1 MKKRKIGIIVVG
13 MYLVMTIVRIYI
25 GRYMHHIT
33 FYPDEM
39 LYHTFAYNFVHGKGM
54 TIYGLPAGFY
64 KYLYSLVIAPA
75 TLIPNDTYQ
84 SLAVTIINSLVMNA
98 GVFPIYALS
107 KDVLGED
114 HKYLS
119 LIACGLYLLVP
130 DITFTQ
136 GYMTEIL
143 FLPLS
148 SLLMYSFYKLF
159 DHKFHKY
166 LSIGLGF
173 GLALL
178 NTNRSIALFMV
189 LAYELLMIGYGI
201 KTVCLAI
208 YKRERD
214 VICNELPVFCNA
226 LLMGFVFLCFY
237 GLNAFLIDGGG
248 VSSGV
253 DRVVQSTSSL
263 LYTGYA
269 LKMYFVGVLLAA
281 GILPIVLPL
290 IYQKYFNHQDRS
302 FFFYVFLVMIVG
314 IFVTVMKITL
324 KEDFGIEMPRLH
336 LRYLC
341 NIWIP
346 LIIMFMKMTI
356 LLSEKHIK
364 DIKRLVVLV
373 CVSVGYVFIFM
384 FSYRGTMVKAV
395 LDHPMLNITN
405 HMWPELQMI
414 IAVFIMGYLFLSIFE
429 FVIEPKKMIIVFLCV
444 FVPLE
449 VYNNYYESKALKDL
463 NAMKIGMNEDCQS
476 LKTFLN
482 KHTKRTILM
491 ITDETEDLQG
501 AIDTYV
507 IKDNFFTADQSDLYK
522 KQSKKQIIFPHK
534 IKMKNPY
541 WIGEKQF
548 RQVDYIVIRNVRN
561 FEINQNDL
569 NKIASFNYISIYQ
582 LHNNH
587 QLPHLN
593 RKLINKDK
601 NKIIHLNGINDNLL
615 DTETYFLSDFK
626 QTYKKPFKSGKK
638 KGYLIHGL
646 SAMLEQGKYKIT
658 INYQA
663 DKDNLAKAWISSQN
677 QPLQSSQQ
685 LLKDQH
691 SCVFMLNAQEN
702 LYNFDINVESYGEG
716 VLIHQVIIERL

>member
-1 MKKRKIGIIVVG
+1 MKKRRLLIIIALLYVG
-13 MYLVMTIVRIYI
+13 MTIVRVYL

-75 TLIPNDTYQ
+75 MLLQNDTYQ

-98 GVFPIYALS
+98 GVFPIYALA
-107 KDVLGED
+107 KDVLGKD
-114 HKYLS
+114 HKYL
-119 LIACGLYLLVP
+119 IIVVCVLYLLLP

-148 SLLMYSFYKLF
+148 SLLMYGFYKLF
-159 DHKFHKY
+159 DHKFHLY

-189 LAYELLMIGYGI
+189 LAYALLMIGYGI
-201 KTVCLAI
+201 NIVSLAI
-208 YKRERD
+208 YHKD
-214 VICNELPVFCNA
+214 QGIIGDELPVFYNA

-237 GLNAFLIDGGG
+237 ELNAFFIDGGG
-248 VSSGV
+248 VSGGI
-253 DRVVQSTSSL
+253 DNVVQSTASL

-281 GILPIVLPL
+281 GILPIILPF
-290 IYQKYFNHQDRS
+290 IYQKYFSKQDHS
-302 FFFYVFLVMIVG
+302 FFLYVFFVMLVG

-324 KEDFGIEMPRLH
+324 KEDLGTEMPRLH

-341 NIWIP
+341 NVWIP
-346 LIIMFMKMTI
+346 LIIMFMKITL

-364 DIKRLVVLV
+364 DIKRLIVLICCSVVYVLV
-373 CVSVGYVFIFM
+373 FT
-384 FSYRGTMVKAV
+384 FSYSGTMVKAV

-414 IAVFIMGYLFLSIFE
+414 IAVFIVGYLFLSIFE
-429 FVIEPKKMIIVFLCV
+429 FVIEPKKIIIVFLCA
-444 FVPLE
+444 FVSLE
-449 VYNNYYESKALKDL
+449 VYNNYYESNALKDL
-463 NAMKIGMNEDCQS
+463 NQIKIGMNEDCQS
-476 LKTFLN
+476 LKKLLQQHQESTF
-482 KHTKRTILM
+482 LM
-491 ITDETEDLQG
+491 ITDETDDLQG

-507 IKDNFFTADQSDLYK
+507 IKDNFFTVSQSDLFK
-522 KQSKKQIIFPHK
+522 KQSKKPITFPHK
-534 IKMKNPY
+534 IEMKNPY
-541 WIGEKQF
+541 WIGEKTF
-548 RQVDYIVIRNVRN
+548 STVDYLVLRNVRN
-561 FEINQNDL
+561 FEIDQDSMK
-569 NKIASFNYISIYQ
+569 KIVSCHYFSIYK
-582 LHNNH
+582 LHNHH

-593 RKLINKDK
+593 RKLIIKDK
-601 NKIIHLNGINDNLL
+601 KKVIHLNGINDNLL
-615 DTETYFLSDFK
+615 DTETYFQSDFK
-626 QTYKKPFKSGKK
+626 QTYKKPFQSGKK
-638 KGYLIHGL
+638 KGYLLHGL
-646 SAMLEQGKYKIT
+646 SAILKQGHYKIT

-663 DKDNLAKAWISSQN
+663 NQDHLAKAWISSQN
-677 QPLQSSQQ
+677 HILQSQQQ
-685 LLKDQH
+685 LLKGQH
-691 SCVFMLNAQEN
+691 SCVFMLNAKEN
-702 LYNFDINVESYGEG
+702 IYNFDINVESYGEG
-716 VLIHQVIIERL
+716 VVVNEVIIEEI